1 MTFHVGLIL
10 IIVASLSVGQL
21 AIELHNIPRP
31 HPFYRVE
38 ADISQPL
45 LPQERPKTR
54 PRSRSKPDDIF
65 IHPTQ
70 SNIARADAAAMELG
84 LAGETDRVR
93 GFKVQENSAWEAGK
107 GRDLARGMLLG
118 FNKSPSQES
127 LQIKDA
133 TYSDSG

>member
-1 MTFHVGLIL
+1 
-10 IIVASLSVGQL
+10 
-21 AIELHNIPRP
+21 
-31 HPFYRVE
+31 
-38 ADISQPL
+38 
-45 LPQERPKTR
+45 
-54 PRSRSKPDDIF
+54 
-65 IHPTQ
+65 
-70 SNIARADAAAMELG
+70 MELG